1 MLYLVPTPIGNRADI
16 TQRAL
21 EILRTADLV
30 AAEDTRH
37 SGNLLRHYQIERPLV
52 SYHAHNEARRTEEL
66 LEKLRAGSTVALV
79 TDAGMP
85 CISDPGHRLLKACR
99 LHGIPYSVLP
109 GPSSVLTALV
119 GSGFPPDRFTF
130 GGFLPTKSGQRE
142 RELLAAN
149 ARKETSIY
157 FESPYRLVRTLE
169 TCAAHFPE
177 RPVCVARELTKQ
189 FEEFRCGPAPEL
201 LAHFAQKTVKGEI
214 VFLVSG
220 RG

>member
-1 MLYLVPTPIGNRADI
+1 MSDRVLIIAAPFGYGPAA
-16 TQRAL
+16 RAL
-21 EILRTADLV
+21 LLANALADL
-30 AAEDTRH
+30 AAVT
-37 SGNLLRHYQIERPLV
+37 LLSSRDAYRFIAQH
-52 SYHAHNEARRTEEL
+52 
-66 LEKLRAGSTVALV
+66 RAPPVR
-79 TDAGMP
+79 
-85 CISDPGHRLLKACR
+85 CLLKACR

-149 ARKETSIY
+149 AREETSIY